1 MASIV
6 YDFAII
12 GTGAA
17 GLHLALAMKQDPYF
31 DDKKI
36 LLIDKSKKDV
46 NDKTWCFWEK
56 GDGKW
61 DDITTKTWR
70 NCQFINSFEKLDIS
84 FAPYNYKMVQALDF
98 YNHAKREINQTDIFE
113 IITDEVES
121 IKCQENVTIETSG
134 NVFLAKHI
142 FDSRISQD
150 FYSYKDNYTRLL
162 QHFKGWIIETNEDQF
177 DDSSFTMMDFSVKWP
192 STTSFMYVL
201 PTSKTSALLE
211 YTFFSKTLANEEDYD
226 KMLKNY
232 VEEILGV
239 KKYTIKDIEKGVIPM
254 SNYPFHKHNT
264 DQITKIGTA
273 GGWVKP
279 SSGYSFKNAERSSL
293 KVVDNIKKGIKP
305 SSNIINKRFLFY
317 DSIFLK
323 VLNDQN
329 YLGESIFS
337 DMYKKNDIS
346 SILSFL
352 DEQTSIVEEIRII
365 NKFQKTPFIK
375 ALLKNIFS

>member
-56 GDGKW
+56 GNGKW
-61 DDITTKTWR
+61 DAITAKTWR
-70 NCQFINSFEKLDIS
+70 NCQFINSFDKLDILLGE
-84 FAPYNYKMVQALDF
+84 YNYKMVQAIDF

-121 IKCQENVTIETSG
+121 IKCQENVAIETTE
-134 NVFLAKHI
+134 NVYLAKHI

-162 QHFKGWIIETNEDQF
+162 QHFKGWIIETDEDQF

-201 PTSKTSALLE
+201 PTSKKSALLE

-293 KVVDNIKKGIKP
+293 KVIDNIKKGIKP

-337 DMYKKNDIS
+337 DMYKKNDIN

-365 NKFQKTPFIK
+365 NKFQKAPFVK

>member
-1 MASIV
+1 MASTV

-17 GLHLALAMKQDPYF
+17 GLHLALALKQDPYF

-56 GDGKW
+56 GHGKW
-61 DDITTKTWR
+61 DAIITKTW
-70 NCQFINSFEKLDIS
+70 NTCQFINSFNKLD
-84 FAPYNYKMVQALDF
+84 FTLGEYNYKMVQAIDF
-98 YNHAKREINQTDIFE
+98 YNHAKHELAAAANFE
-113 IITDEVES
+113 TITEDVVS
-121 IKCQENVTIETSG
+121 IECQENVSINTQHQSYT
-134 NVFLAKHI
+134 AHHI
-142 FDSRISQD
+142 FDSRINEAFNQQD
-150 FYSYKDNYTRLL
+150 SYIRIL
-162 QHFKGWIIETNEDQF
+162 QHFKGWVIETPEDQF

-201 PTSKTSALLE
+201 PTDKRRALLE

-232 VEEILGV
+232 VEEILNI
-239 KKYTIKDIEKGVIPM
+239 KDYTIQHIEKGVIPM

-264 DQITKIGTA
+264 NQITKIGTA

-279 SSGYSFKNAERSSL
+279 SSGYSFKNAERSSQ
-293 KVVDNIKKGIKP
+293 KIIENIKNKIRP
-305 SSNIINKRFLFY
+305 SSNVIKKRFLFY
-317 DSIFLK
+317 DSIFLR
-323 VLNDQN
+323 VLHDHN

-337 DMYKKNDIS
+337 DMYRKNDIEM
-346 SILSFL
+346 IFSFL
-352 DEQTSIVEEIRII
+352 DEETNLAQEFILI
-365 NKFQKTPFIK
+365 NKFQKAPFIK
-375 ALLKNIFS
+375 ALLKNIRT